1 MHHARSVIEAW
12 RIEYN
17 TERPHSSLKDKTPAE
32 FRDAHASEE
41 KAFGSV
47 SVKPKNPVSLTPDS
61 TSIPY

>member
-1 MHHARSVIEAW
+1 MQHARTTIEAW

-17 TERPHSSLKDKTPAE
+17 TERPHSSLDDRTPEE

-41 KAFGSV
+41 SAFGSV
-47 SVKPKNPVSLTPDS
+47 SVKAKNPVSLSPDS